1 MKNLR
6 RRSLVLVPLF
16 LTLAALTPMVNAAS
30 NPNPGSYQPG
40 SKPYGLTY
48 GQWNAKWWQWV
59 FSIPTP
65 SNPLIDFTGANCA
78 SSQSGPVWFLA
89 GTFGSPSGG
98 GPAVRTCTIPSNK
111 AILFPILNVEC
122 SSLEGNGSTLSD
134 FLACDAGFI
143 SLVTS
148 INATV
153 DGVPQKDLFAYRF
166 PSPLYSYTMPF
177 DNILGCPSSG
187 NCPGLTTPCPCS
199 GIAAADGYYM
209 MLQPLQAGVHTVSF
223 GGAVPAFS
231 FSTAV
236 VYTLT
241 ITD

>member
-1 MKNLR
+1 MNHLR
-6 RRSLVLVPLF
+6 PSRSLALVPLF
-16 LTLAALTPMVNAAS
+16 LTLAAITPMVSAAA
-30 NPNPGSYQPG
+30 NPNPGSFQPG

-65 SNPLIDFTGANCA
+65 SNPLLDFTGADCA
-78 SSQSGPVWFLA
+78 VSQSGQVWFLS

-98 GPAVRTCTIPSNK
+98 GPSRRTCTIPSNK
-111 AILFPILNVEC
+111 AILFPIINSEC
-122 SSLEGNGSTLSD
+122 STIEGNGSTLSD

-143 SLVTS
+143 NLVTS
-148 INATV
+148 INATI
-153 DGVPQKDLFAYRF
+153 DGVPQKNLFLYRF
-166 PSPLYSYTMPF
+166 QSPLYTFTLPS
-177 DNILGCPSSG
+177 DNILGITG
-187 NCPGLTTPCPCS
+187 CPCTS
-199 GIAAADGYYM
+199 PAGADGYYM

-231 FSTAV
+231 FSTANI
-236 VYTLT
+236 YTLT